1 MKTLLASFGLALA
14 CLLGGC
20 GGGSGGGATPAALA
34 PQPVVKHTGISLL
47 AGSIGGPGYLDDV
60 GAAAHFTSITG
71 AATDS
76 AGNIYVADNNTIRKI
91 APDGRVSTLAGKA
104 GAYGP
109 ADGSG
114 DAARFGIL
122 NSIVADSKGNL
133 IVLDGRTLRKVTP
146 GGVVTT
152 WYPADGTELQML
164 VPLNIAIDRDDNVYV
179 SDTYAAT
186 YVKKISPAGVSSYV
200 DVQLGSPPSYPCIG
214 CIDYNG
220 PRGLALDAAGNL
232 YAAETS
238 DNRIR
243 KIAPDGTATVF
254 ATLQSPNKL
263 LMTPGGALI
272 ASSSLG
278 PVTIDAAGNATPLP
292 LTAANGA
299 AEACVA
305 APGLKGLDRAGNLLI
320 GSGSVICRRAADGT
334 VSVVAGS
341 ALRLGSANGTG
352 AEASFSN
359 LFGGHMALDAAGN
372 LFVSDNGVIRK
383 ITPAGVTTTVTTA
396 IKDAGD
402 LIVDKNGDLLVA
414 SAYAVLKIT
423 QQGVITTL
431 AGGPNRGHQ
440 DGVGADASF
449 GSPAA
454 IVLDADGNAF
464 VIDRNDSDTG
474 QSIRK
479 ITPGGVVTTVTGGRN
494 FVKGIDLAID
504 ANGNLYL
511 TDGSALYKLTPAG
524 ILTTLPVNGA
534 AKGAY
539 YAGITIDSSGNLY
552 AVDAS
557 SHVVDKISP
566 AGDLTVLAGT
576 SGVSGVALG
585 ALPGTLDTP
594 RGIVRTPD
602 GVLYVTSPG
611 AVLKIE
617 LP

>member
-1 MKTLLASFGLALA
+1 
-14 CLLGGC
+14 
-20 GGGSGGGATPAALA
+20 
-34 PQPVVKHTGISLL
+34 
-47 AGSIGGPGYLDDV
+47 
-60 GAAAHFTSITG
+60 
-71 AATDS
+71 
-76 AGNIYVADNNTIRKI
+76 
-91 APDGRVSTLAGKA
+91 
-104 GAYGP
+104 
-109 ADGSG
+109 
-114 DAARFGIL
+114 
-122 NSIVADSKGNL
+122 
-133 IVLDGRTLRKVTP
+133 
-146 GGVVTT
+146 
-152 WYPADGTELQML
+152 
-164 VPLNIAIDRDDNVYV
+164 
-179 SDTYAAT
+179 
-186 YVKKISPAGVSSYV
+186 
-200 DVQLGSPPSYPCIG
+200 
-214 CIDYNG
+214 
-220 PRGLALDAAGNL
+220 
-232 YAAETS
+232 
-238 DNRIR
+238 
-243 KIAPDGTATVF
+243 
-254 ATLQSPNKL
+254 
-263 LMTPGGALI
+263 
-272 ASSSLG
+272 
-278 PVTIDAAGNATPLP
+278 
-292 LTAANGA
+292 
-299 AEACVA
+299 
-305 APGLKGLDRAGNLLI
+305 
-320 GSGSVICRRAADGT
+320 
-334 VSVVAGS
+334 
-341 ALRLGSANGTG
+341 
-352 AEASFSN
+352 
-359 LFGGHMALDAAGN
+359 MALDAAGN